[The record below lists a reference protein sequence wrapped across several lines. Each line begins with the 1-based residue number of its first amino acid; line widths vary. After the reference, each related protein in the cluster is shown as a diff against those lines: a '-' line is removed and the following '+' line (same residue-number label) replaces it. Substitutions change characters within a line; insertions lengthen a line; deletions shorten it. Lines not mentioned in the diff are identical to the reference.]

1 MNSPFVPQDQEQRDR
16 IISNLDE
23 TMFVEAG
30 AGTGKTEAL
39 VSRIVALITTG
50 RATIG
55 SMAAITFTELA
66 AAELRERVRSRLISR
81 MESPGSPDTEKDL
94 CRTAI
99 RGFDSA
105 SIQTLHSFAG
115 QILRERPLDIGL
127 PPAFEVVESIEADI
141 NFQECWET
149 WLDEALD
156 VGGSAPAL
164 ARAMAL
170 GLRLDQLREI
180 AASFHERYDLLDKP
194 FPVLPAPSRT
204 AVQRIIDAKGEILSL
219 IPLAHDEDDP
229 LVVHA
234 RKILGFGQRLEG
246 IGADTDM
253 ALATLSRYGRL
264 SLTRGRVSDWDAD
277 PETGKNGCTALK
289 GVLTDLEELRANE
302 LDASRA
308 SLICELSESIRELAK
323 GYADERLQAG
333 KLEFQDLLVLAR
345 NLLRD
350 KEEAREYF
358 QRRFTHILIDE
369 FQDTDP
375 IQAEIAVLLSTP
387 VYGTKDGSADLVPG
401 NERSVRRLPSSRSL
415 RHRPRLRRGWQSQS
429 RDAHRPAGSRPPAT
443 GRNAPR
449 RRRCARSAA
458 PSRWR
463 WRTARRVQ

>member
-1 MNSPFVPQDQEQRDR
+1 MMNTPFVPHDQEQRDR
-16 IISNLDE
+16 ITANLDE
-23 TMFVEAG
+23 TLFVEAG

-50 RATIG
+50 RATIS

-66 AAELRERVRSRLISR
+66 AAELRERVRSRLLSR

-94 CRTAI
+94 CRAAI

-115 QILRERPLDIGL
+115 QLLRERPLDIGL
-127 PPAFEVVESIEADI
+127 PPPFEVVESIEADI
-141 NFQECWET
+141 NFQDRWET

-156 VGGSAPAL
+156 AGGSAPAL

-180 AASFHERYDLLDKP
+180 AASFHERYDLLDRP
-194 FPVLPAPSRT
+194 FPVLPAPARE
-204 AVQRIIDAKGEILSL
+204 AVQGIIDARDEILSL

-229 LVVHA
+229 LAVHA
-234 RKILGFGQRLEG
+234 RKIVGFGQRLEG
-246 IGADTDM
+246 IGTDTDM
-253 ALATLSRYGRL
+253 ALSTLSRYGRL
-264 SLTRGRVSDWDAD
+264 SLNRGRVQDWDED

-289 GVLTDLEELRANE
+289 AVLNDLEKLRTDE

-358 QRRFTHILIDE
+358 QRRYTHILIDE

-387 VYGTKDGSADLVPG
+387 VSGTKDQPTDLLPGKLFVVGDPNSPYTCSGVPT
-401 NERSVRRLPSSRSL
+401 SRSL
-415 RHRPRLRRGWQSQS
+415 KSSRKLSQRASFRSLRISALS
-429 RDAHRPAGSRPPAT
+429 
-443 GRNAPR
+443 GR
-449 RRRCARSAA
+449 S
-458 PSRWR
+458 
-463 WRTARRVQ
+463 